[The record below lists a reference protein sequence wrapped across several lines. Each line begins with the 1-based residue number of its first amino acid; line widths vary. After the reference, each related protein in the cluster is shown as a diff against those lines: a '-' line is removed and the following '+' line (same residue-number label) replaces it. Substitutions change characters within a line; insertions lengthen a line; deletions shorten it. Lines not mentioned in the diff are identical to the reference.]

1 MSLLRPLAV
10 AFAFLTRLP
19 VHIGDAQDTEVGRA
33 IAFFPVVGLALGVA
47 LVAAAWLASALPH
60 PLAAVGV
67 VALLAVMTGGLHLDG
82 LADVFDGLGASLG
95 GSHGDRERMLAIMRD
110 SRIGAHG
117 AVALILVTL
126 AKIFA
131 VSVALQRGALWAVLL
146 FPAVARWAV
155 VALIVAF
162 PYVREV
168 GLGRTFNDRASA
180 REFAWATTFTG
191 ALVLWTGTR
200 ALEPTAAALAVALA
214 FAFWMRRRL
223 GGLTG
228 DAYGAAIELAEV
240 AFLIA
245 AARGG

>member
-19 VHIGDAQDTEVGRA
+19 VRIGEAQDTEVGHA
-33 IAFFPVVGLALGVA
+33 SAFFPVVGFVLGLA
-47 LVAAAWLASALPH
+47 LVAAAWLLSALPH
-60 PLAAVGV
+60 SLAAVGV

-82 LADVFDGLGASLG
+82 LADVFDGLGG
-95 GSHGDRERMLAIMRD
+95 GHGDRERMLAIMRD

-117 AVALILVTL
+117 ALALILVVL
-126 AKIFA
+126 AKTFA
-131 VSVALQRGALWAVLL
+131 VSVALQRNELWAVLL
-146 FPAVARWAV
+146 FPAIARWAV
-155 VALIVAF
+155 VLLIVAF

-168 GLGRTFNDRASA
+168 GLGRTFNDQVSA
-180 REFAWATTFTG
+180 TEVAWATTFTA
-191 ALVLWTGTR
+191 ALVLWSGTR
-200 ALEPTAAALAVALA
+200 ALQPTAIALGVALA
-214 FAFWMRRRL
+214 FALWMRRRL

-240 AFLIA
+240 AFLTV